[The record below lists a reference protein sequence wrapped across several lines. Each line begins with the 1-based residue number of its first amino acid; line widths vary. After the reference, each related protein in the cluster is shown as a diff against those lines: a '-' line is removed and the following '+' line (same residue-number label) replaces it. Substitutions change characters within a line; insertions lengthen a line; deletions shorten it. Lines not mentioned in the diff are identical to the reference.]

1 MALTQRQHAVLA
13 EMGIPVWERREQ
25 PATLQTQATQPGSN
39 TTLETQGN
47 IEIVLKGRCVV
58 VVPDLP
64 LTDAEQNLLAAML
77 RTIALPV
84 EQVDLVDDATYQ
96 RLRSESPESKIV
108 WSIGASQQ
116 SPFYCDSL
124 KRLLEEPQRKAM
136 AWQVL
141 KQLANQIK

>member
-13 EMGIPVWERREQ
+13 EMGIPVWEHRDQ
-25 PATLQTQATQPGSN
+25 PVPLQAQATQPESKATEN
-39 TTLETQGN
+39 TKN
-47 IEIVLKGRCVV
+47 NAEIVLNGRCVV
-58 VVPDLP
+58 VVPELP
-64 LTDAEQNLLAAML
+64 MTDAEHNLLTAML
-77 RTIALPV
+77 RTIALPM
-84 EQVDLVDDATYQ
+84 EQVDLLDETTYQ
-96 RLRSESPESKIV
+96 RLSSESQLSKIV

-124 KRLLEEPQRKAM
+124 KTLLAEPQHKAL